1 MKILLKTKRSNL
13 IFRKKIQIQL
23 LFIAKNNL
31 NINAEFNTRDYD
43 YEIVSFVDEVQ
54 IIDLDE
60 NIVVSVKHSELSE
73 KENE

>member
-1 MKILLKTKRSNL
+1 MNSKEISTLKEFAT
-13 IFRKKIQIQL
+13 
-23 LFIAKNNL
+23 FIAKNNL

>member
-1 MKILLKTKRSNL
+1 MNSKEISTLKEFAT
-13 IFRKKIQIQL
+13 
-23 LFIAKNNL
+23 FIAKNNL

-43 YEIVSFVDEVQ
+43 YEIVSYVDEVQ